1 MPEATTSLTAMS
13 DTFMRRIQLDFS
25 QELIPQ
31 LVELTSDSDPEVA
44 KWAAENLR
52 NEIEMARF
60 TAWLARRG
68 VEPGRLA
75 LEEPSLYEQFRASTR
90 PKLAVV
96 KRSVDAR
103 R

>member
-1 MPEATTSLTAMS
+1 MP

-31 LVELTSDSDPEVA
+31 LVELTGDADPEVA
-44 KWAAENLR
+44 EWAAENLR
-52 NEIEMARF
+52 SEIEMARF

-68 VEPGRLA
+68 VEPSRLP

-96 KRSVDAR
+96 RRSAGAR

>member
-1 MPEATTSLTAMS
+1 MS
-13 DTFMRRIQLDFS
+13 DTFIRRIQLDFS
-25 QELIPQ
+25 QDLIPQ
-31 LVELTSDSDPEVA
+31 LVELTGDSDPEVA
-44 KWAAENLR
+44 EWAAENLR
-52 NEIEMARF
+52 NEIDMARF

-68 VEPGRLA
+68 VEPRRLA

-96 KRSVDAR
+96 KRSADTR

>member
-1 MPEATTSLTAMS
+1 MS

-31 LVELTSDSDPEVA
+31 LVELTSDADPEVA

-68 VEPGRLA
+68 VEPARLA
-75 LEEPSLYEQFRASTR
+75 LEEPTLYEQFRASTR

-96 KRSVDAR
+96 KRSADAR

>member
-1 MPEATTSLTAMS
+1 MP
-13 DTFMRRIQLDFS
+13 DTFIRRIQLDFS
-25 QELIPQ
+25 QDLIPQ
-31 LVELTSDSDPEVA
+31 LVELTADSDPEVA
-44 KWAAENLR
+44 KWAEENLR
-52 NEIEMARF
+52 NEIDMARF

-68 VEPGRLA
+68 VEPRRLA

-96 KRSVDAR
+96 KRSADTR

>member
-1 MPEATTSLTAMS
+1 MS

-25 QELIPQ
+25 QDLIPQ
-31 LVELTSDSDPEVA
+31 LVELTSDPDPEVA

-52 NEIEMARF
+52 NEIDMARF

-68 VEPGRLA
+68 VEPRRLA

-96 KRSVDAR
+96 RKSAAAPR
-103 R
+103 

>member
-1 MPEATTSLTAMS
+1 MS

-31 LVELTSDSDPEVA
+31 LVELTSDADPEVA

-68 VEPGRLA
+68 VEPARLA

-96 KRSVDAR
+96 KRSADAR

>member
-1 MPEATTSLTAMS
+1 MP
-13 DTFMRRIQLDFS
+13 DTFTRRIQLDFS
-25 QELIPQ
+25 RDLIPQ
-31 LVELTSDSDPEVA
+31 LVELTADADPEVA

-52 NEIEMARF
+52 NEIDMARF

-68 VEPGRLA
+68 VEPRRLA

-90 PKLAVV
+90 PTLAVV
-96 KRSVDAR
+96 KRSADTR

>member
-1 MPEATTSLTAMS
+1 MA
-13 DTFMRRIQLDFS
+13 DTFMRRIQLDFT

-31 LVELTSDSDPEVA
+31 LVELTTDADPEVA

-52 NEIEMARF
+52 SEIEMARF

-68 VEPGRLA
+68 VEPARLA

-96 KRSVDAR
+96 RKGTGAR
-103 R
+103 G

>member
-1 MPEATTSLTAMS
+1 MS
-13 DTFMRRIQLDFS
+13 TTFMRRIQIDFT

-31 LVELTSDSDPEVA
+31 LVELTSDPDPEIA

-68 VEPGRLA
+68 VEPARLA
-75 LEEPSLYEQFRASTR
+75 LEEPSLYEQFRSSTR

-96 KRSVDAR
+96 RKSAAASR
-103 R
+103 

>member
-1 MPEATTSLTAMS
+1 MP
-13 DTFMRRIQLDFS
+13 DTFMRRIQLDLS

-52 NEIEMARF
+52 SEIELARF

-68 VEPGRLA
+68 VEPARLA
-75 LEEPSLYEQFRASTR
+75 LEEPSLYEQFRASSR

-96 KRSVDAR
+96 RRSGSTGR
-103 R
+103 

>member
-1 MPEATTSLTAMS
+1 MS
-13 DTFMRRIQLDFS
+13 DTFLRRIQLDLS

-31 LVELTSDSDPEVA
+31 LVELTDDTDPEVA

-52 NEIEMARF
+52 SEIELARF

-68 VEPGRLA
+68 VEPARLA
-75 LEEPSLYEQFRASTR
+75 LEEPSLYEQFRAASR

-96 KRSVDAR
+96 R
-103 R
+103 RNGRAAG

>member
-1 MPEATTSLTAMS
+1 MS
-13 DTFMRRIQLDFS
+13 DTFMRRIQLDFT

-31 LVELTSDSDPEVA
+31 LVELTTDSDAEVA

-52 NEIEMARF
+52 SEIEMARF

-68 VEPGRLA
+68 VEPARLA

-96 KRSVDAR
+96 RRSADTPR
-103 R
+103 

>member
-1 MPEATTSLTAMS
+1 MS

-31 LVELTSDSDPEVA
+31 LVELTSDPDPEVA

-52 NEIEMARF
+52 SEIEMARF

-68 VEPGRLA
+68 IEPRRLA
-75 LEEPSLYEQFRASTR
+75 LEEPTLYEQFRAARR

-96 KRSVDAR
+96 RRSSTPTS
-103 R
+103 

>member
-1 MPEATTSLTAMS
+1 MS

-31 LVELTSDSDPEVA
+31 LVELTSDADPEVA

-96 KRSVDAR
+96 KRSADAR

>member
-1 MPEATTSLTAMS
+1 MS
-13 DTFMRRIQLDFS
+13 DTFMRRIQLDFT

-31 LVELTSDSDPEVA
+31 LVELTNDPDPEIA

-68 VEPGRLA
+68 VEPARLA
-75 LEEPSLYEQFRASTR
+75 LEEPSLYEQFRSSTR

-96 KRSVDAR
+96 RRSADAR

>member
-1 MPEATTSLTAMS
+1 MS

-31 LVELTSDSDPEVA
+31 LVELTGDSDPEVA

-52 NEIEMARF
+52 SEIEMARF

-68 VEPGRLA
+68 IEPRRLT
-75 LEEPSLYEQFRASTR
+75 LEEPSLYEQFRAASR

-96 KRSVDAR
+96 RRRSR
-103 R
+103 PTS

>member
-1 MPEATTSLTAMS
+1 MS

-31 LVELTSDSDPEVA
+31 LVELTTDADPEVA

-52 NEIEMARF
+52 SEIEMARF

-96 KRSVDAR
+96 KRSAVAR

>member
-1 MPEATTSLTAMS
+1 MS
-13 DTFMRRIQLDFS
+13 DTFMRRIQLDFM

-31 LVELTSDSDPEVA
+31 LVELTADSDPEVA

-52 NEIEMARF
+52 SEIEMAHF

-68 VEPGRLA
+68 IEPGRLA
-75 LEEPSLYEQFRASTR
+75 LEEPSLYEQFRSSTR

-96 KRSVDAR
+96 KRSAEAR

>member
-1 MPEATTSLTAMS
+1 MPN
-13 DTFMRRIQLDFS
+13 TFMRRIQLDFT

-31 LVELTSDSDPEVA
+31 LVELTSDPDPEIA
-44 KWAAENLR
+44 KWATENLR

-68 VEPGRLA
+68 VEPARLA
-75 LEEPSLYEQFRASTR
+75 LEESSLYEQFRSATR

-96 KRSVDAR
+96 RRGPGAR

>member
-1 MPEATTSLTAMS
+1 MS
-13 DTFMRRIQLDFS
+13 DTFIRRVQLDFT

-31 LVELTSDSDPEVA
+31 LVELTSDADPEVA

-68 VEPGRLA
+68 VEPERLK
-75 LEEPSLYEQFRASTR
+75 LEEPSLYEQFRAATR

-96 KRSVDAR
+96 RKSAAAGQ
-103 R
+103 

>member
-1 MPEATTSLTAMS
+1 MS

-31 LVELTSDSDPEVA
+31 LVELTADADPEVA

-52 NEIEMARF
+52 SEIEMARF

-68 VEPGRLA
+68 VEPSRLA
-75 LEEPSLYEQFRASTR
+75 IEEPSLYEQFRASTR

-96 KRSVDAR
+96 RKSAVASR
-103 R
+103 